1 MKRSL
6 HGVFILESND
16 LCDESEQ
23 RQEGVVLRSMLE
35 LAGQQV
41 CYRYFRRDG
50 FAFTLDELRFAEVA
64 RLFAPYLAGKR
75 LFLSAC
81 YVGRRAFARR
91 LFRASNCLSVVG
103 PDGRIGFAE
112 AAIIWAAFYS
122 KMRMFDK
129 KHMANQEIKGCMNQ
143 LCFFFN
149 SRFNVL
155 LRHGTSC
162 TTFRA
167 GRD

>member
-1 MKRSL
+1 M
-6 HGVFILESND
+6 LE
-16 LCDESEQ
+16 
-23 RQEGVVLRSMLE
+23 SMLE

-41 CYRYFRRDG
+41 RYRYFRTRRELRVMLQQFRKTRFRYLHLACHGNRDG
-50 FAFTLDELRFAEVA
+50 FAFTLDELRFAEAA

-81 YVGRRAFARR
+81 SVGRRSFARR

-103 PDGRIGFAE
+103 PDGPIGFAE

-143 LCFFFN
+143 L
-149 SRFNVL
+149 
-155 LRHGTSC
+155 
-162 TTFRA
+162 
-167 GRD
+167 